1 MGVTLLMAK
10 FKAAGS
16 RKAPAA
22 RSNAAAIPCLLLIL
36 TGAALLSLLFYELL
50 KSS

>member
-1 MGVTLLMAK
+1 MAK

-16 RKAPAA
+16 RKAPVA
-22 RSNAAAIPCLLLIL
+22 RSNAAAIPCLLLIVA
-36 TGAALLSLLFYELL
+36 GVALISLLFYELL

>member
-1 MGVTLLMAK
+1 MAK

-16 RKAPAA
+16 RKPPTA

-36 TGAALLSLLFYELL
+36 LGAALLSLMFYELL

>member
-1 MGVTLLMAK
+1 MAK

-16 RKAPAA
+16 RKAPAK

-36 TGAALLSLLFYELL
+36 VGAALISLLFYALL
-50 KSS
+50 KSSS

>member
-1 MGVTLLMAK
+1 MAK

-16 RKAPAA
+16 RKAAGA

-36 TGAALLSLLFYELL
+36 TGTAIVAFLFYEVL
-50 KSS
+50 KSSN

>member
-1 MGVTLLMAK
+1 MAR

-16 RKAPAA
+16 RKSSSA

-36 TGAALLSLLFYELL
+36 TGTAIVAFLFYEVL
-50 KSS
+50 KSGN

>member
-1 MGVTLLMAK
+1 MAK

-16 RKAPAA
+16 RKAASA

-36 TGAALLSLLFYELL
+36 TGTAIIAFLFYEVL
-50 KSS
+50 KSGN

>member
-1 MGVTLLMAK
+1 MAK

-16 RKAPAA
+16 RKTTGA

-36 TGAALLSLLFYELL
+36 TGTAIVVFLFYEVL
-50 KSS
+50 KSSN

>member
-1 MGVTLLMAK
+1 MAQ

-36 TGAALLSLLFYELL
+36 LGAALISILFYELL

>member
-1 MGVTLLMAK
+1 MAK

-16 RKAPAA
+16 RKAPTA

-36 TGAALLSLLFYELL
+36 LGAALISLLFYELL
-50 KSS
+50 KSGS

>member
-1 MGVTLLMAK
+1 MAK

-22 RSNAAAIPCLLLIL
+22 RSNAAAIPCLLLVVL
-36 TGAALLSLLFYELL
+36 GAALISLLFYELL
-50 KSS
+50 KSSS